1 MTDLDV
7 TRDDLALDALAVG
20 LLPEG
25 DDETYGLLHA
35 LRIDLD
41 AAPVPVAPVSDAPA
55 VVVPLRPR
63 RRRRSGLFVA
73 LSAAAGIVVG
83 GVTAGAVV
91 VADRPGEL
99 LYAAHHA
106 ILGPTDHSA
115 HDVTELLDRA
125 SLALARGDR
134 SGARTLL
141 AQARVL
147 IPAVPDEAD
156 RTALRE
162 RLALL
167 SSLTVTPTP
176 VPSASP
182 DDHGGVTPSR
192 TPEPG
197 DDHGGT
203 SGTSG
208 SSGSSGSGSDDS
220 GSSGSGTSGSSGGS
234 GSDDSTSG
242 STSGTSGT
250 SGSGSDDDG
259 TSGGSS
265 GTSGGSSGGSDDHSP
280 EPTPDSGGHGSG
292 DSGGS
297 DH

>member
-41 AAPVPVAPVSDAPA
+41 AAPVPAAPVSDAPA

-115 HDVTELLDRA
+115 RDVTALLDRA

-141 AQARVL
+141 AQARAL
-147 IPAVPDEAD
+147 IPAVPDVAD

-167 SSLTVTPTP
+167 SSLTVTSTP

-197 DDHGGT
+197 DDHGG
-203 SGTSG
+203 SSG
-208 SSGSSGSGSDDS
+208 SSGSSSGSGSDDS
-220 GSSGSGTSGSSGGS
+220 GSSGSGRSGSGTS

-242 STSGTSGT
+242 STSGTSG
-250 SGSGSDDDG
+250 SGSDDGG

-265 GTSGGSSGGSDDHSP
+265 GTSGGSSGGSDDHSLA
-280 EPTPDSGGHGSG
+280 PTPDGGGHGSG